1 MKVLDNDM
9 ILFLKNMNKN
19 SSKIEKKLLLHI
31 KIVENETKN
40 MVTMNYKNIYYKS

>member
-19 SSKIEKKLLLHI
+19 SSKIEKKLQLHI
-31 KIVENETKN
+31 KILENENKN
-40 MVTMNYKNIYYKS
+40 MVIIHYKNFYCKS